1 MTAQPNERQS
11 CGARPGQRCACWH
24 TQDIEWRRNDPL
36 ADLPAAQP
44 WRPDDKEPRP

>member
-1 MTAQPNERQS
+1 MTPDLQQP
-11 CGARPGQRCACWH
+11 CGAHGHQRCLCWH
-24 TQDIEWRRNDPL
+24 TLDGEWRRNDPL